1 MVKHSAAASYTA
13 GLLGLCIILQEG
25 NSVDRGGLHAL
36 EHAAVSADRRPK
48 SRLANPGHLLV
59 VIFVI
64 YCLIIFVMVVADCF
78 QLRTSSLATFPVV
91 SFECVLLVSY

>member
-59 VIFVI
+59 VIFVYNI
-64 YCLIIFVMVVADCF
+64 
-78 QLRTSSLATFPVV
+78 
-91 SFECVLLVSY
+91 